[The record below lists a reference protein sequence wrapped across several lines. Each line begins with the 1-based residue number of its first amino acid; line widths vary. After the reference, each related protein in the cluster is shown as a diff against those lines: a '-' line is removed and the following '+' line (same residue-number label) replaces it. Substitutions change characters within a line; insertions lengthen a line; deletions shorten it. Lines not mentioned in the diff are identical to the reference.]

1 MYFLSSRSGTANKTS
16 NVGINAQNARYKAL
30 RFPKWGVNP
39 FNVETGTNFLVRWS
53 KFAKFLRRALPWG
66 CAIMKVLRKTRKWEE
81 RLKLRMAIADSQ
93 WSWGFAWAT
102 MQIASQHGEAP
113 PDDVAQKWPGR
124 HKVHGQVGHVG
135 TWRTWMDRREG
146 SSHVFMGT
154 TKKCGPC
161 GWGSIA

>member
-1 MYFLSSRSGTANKTS
+1 MVEIRQISEECITWRLCDHE
-16 NVGINAQNARYKAL
+16 GI
-30 RFPKWGVNP
+30 
-39 FNVETGTNFLVRWS
+39 
-53 KFAKFLRRALPWG
+53 
-66 CAIMKVLRKTRKWEE
+66 EE
-81 RLKLRMAIADSQ
+81 NEEMGREIELRMAMADSQ